1 MSRPRLAAALAS
13 PWALLALGVFA
24 FSVRYAVLERVFPVK
39 PLGDEVYYVVV
50 ASSLANGRGHVYTE
64 NARALR
70 PPAQAYLL
78 SWVVERDRPVRWPEG
93 EGRPL
98 LDVDALRPVLNLQ
111 VAVGTLLV
119 LATAL
124 LGRLLFDARTGF
136 LAGLLAALYPTFV
149 AYSHYLYAETLFAAL
164 VTTGLAGVAFGARRG
179 GLGLAALTGLVFGV
193 ATLTREIALP
203 VAGVGAL
210 WWVLEAGPGGRRA
223 AVARGAVLLA
233 SAILVV
239 VPWTL
244 RNHALLG
251 RPIPVSTVGWMAAA
265 EGNSLDGARWLQPS
279 PPGRGEFRR
288 AYLAV
293 EGEVERADFAR
304 DATLERIREEGPL
317 WLVVKLVRNVPLLL
331 SPDAFSFYKIRRGS
345 YGDVAPSTR
354 SWLHVATTG
363 AYALVFLAGVVGLA
377 GAAAGGRRSLAL
389 LVLAVVLSVHVFANA
404 NSRFRMPWMP
414 LFVVFASHALLSGPA
429 AWQRLSRRAR
439 VATAGTGLVFLGI
452 CASYYALGLG
462 A

>member
-1 MSRPRLAAALAS
+1 
-13 PWALLALGVFA
+13 LLALGGFA
-24 FSVRYAVLERVFPVK
+24 FAVRYAALEQVFPVK
-39 PLGDEVYYVVV
+39 PLGDEVYYAVV
-50 ASSLANGRGHVYTE
+50 ASNIANGRGHVYTE

-78 SWVVERDRPVRWPEG
+78 SWVVQPDRPVRWPEG
-93 EGRPL
+93 PGRPL
-98 LDVDALRPVLNLQ
+98 LDVEALRPILNLQ

-124 LGRLLFDARTGF
+124 LGRALFDPRTGF
-136 LAGLLAALYPTFV
+136 VAGLLAALYPTFI
-149 AYSHYLYAETLFAAL
+149 AYSHYLYSETLFAAL
-164 VTTGLAGVAFGARRG
+164 VTTGLAGVALGARRG
-179 GLGLAALTGLVFGV
+179 GLGLAAVTGLVFGV
-193 ATLTREIALP
+193 ATLTREVALP
-203 VAGVGAL
+203 VAGVGVL

-223 AVARGAVLLA
+223 AAARGAVLLA
-233 SAILVV
+233 CAVLVV
-239 VPWTL
+239 LPWTL

-251 RPIPVSTVGWMAAA
+251 RVIPVSTIGWMAAA
-265 EGNSLDGARWLQPS
+265 EGNSLVGARWLQPS

-288 AYLAV
+288 AYLEV

-304 DATLERIREEGPL
+304 EATFERIRALGPL
-317 WLVVKLVRNVPLLL
+317 WPAVKLVRNVPLML

-354 SWLHVATTG
+354 AWLHIATTG
-363 AYALVFLAGVVGLA
+363 SYALVFLAGVVGLA
-377 GAAAGGRRSLAL
+377 GAAAGGRRSLGL

-414 LFVVFASHALLSGPA
+414 LFAVFASYALLGGRA
-429 AWQRLSRRAR
+429 AWQRLSPWAR
-439 VATAGTGLVFLGI
+439 VASAGIGLVFLGI
-452 CASYYALGLG
+452 CASYYALGLY